1 MCLPNLFRAVQHAG
15 SIFDIMTI
23 QVSMHEFLLQA
34 MTDCPSL
41 QTPTAATLWGKILSG
56 TVNLL
61 EGDEGLQNGVAQD
74 DDLDEG
80 EYAGY
85 SASFAPLHNA
95 ALVEQDVL
103 PEVQDARSYLAS
115 SLGSFSR
122 SHKGQVTNIIQQYLP
137 AELQPKLQGY
147 LQTAQVSLG

>member
-1 MCLPNLFRAVQHAG
+1 MICAAYIQHLN
-15 SIFDIMTI
+15 TRLLE
-23 QVSMHEFLLQA
+23 VLTVKLVLQA

-41 QTPTAATLWGKILSG
+41 QTPNAATLWGKILSG
-56 TVNLL
+56 TVSLL
-61 EGDEGLQNGVAQD
+61 EGDDVLQGGGGQD

-95 ALVEQDVL
+95 ALAEQDVL
-103 PEVQDARSYLAS
+103 PEVQDARLYLAS

-122 SHKGQVTNIIQQYLP
+122 GHKGQVTDLIQQYLP
-137 AELQPKLQGY
+137 AELQPKLQSY
-147 LQTAQVSLG
+147 LQIAQVSLG